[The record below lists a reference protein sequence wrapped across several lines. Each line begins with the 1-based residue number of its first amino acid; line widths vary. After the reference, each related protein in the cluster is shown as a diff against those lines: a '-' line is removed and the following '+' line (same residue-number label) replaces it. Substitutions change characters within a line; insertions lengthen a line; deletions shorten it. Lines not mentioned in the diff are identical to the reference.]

1 MDKNVSIN
9 TSKNFNQSTAK
20 SSNGLSVS
28 KSHKNIDKNDKRSK
42 VSDGAS
48 LNDVPKR
55 GD

>member
-9 TSKNFNQSTAK
+9 TSKNFNQSNAK

-28 KSHKNIDKNDKRSK
+28 KSHKNIDNNKRSK